1 MTFRTTITL
10 VYYGLSLSSVELS
23 GNKYLNFML
32 VNAVEIPAFLTS
44 WYFMERFPRRKTQA
58 FSFLASGVG
67 CILVNVISKRKPTYR
82 SFCFKFISFRSRHV
96 SSIRIKL
103 LYLCSR
109 LCVAFYRYIVFQ

>member
-44 WYFMERFPRRKTQA
+44 WYFMERFPRRNTQA

-67 CILVNVISKRKPTYR
+67 CIMVNVISTGKPSQYILR
-82 SFCFKFISFRSRHV
+82 FKCI
-96 SSIRIKL
+96 
-103 LYLCSR
+103 
-109 LCVAFYRYIVFQ
+109 